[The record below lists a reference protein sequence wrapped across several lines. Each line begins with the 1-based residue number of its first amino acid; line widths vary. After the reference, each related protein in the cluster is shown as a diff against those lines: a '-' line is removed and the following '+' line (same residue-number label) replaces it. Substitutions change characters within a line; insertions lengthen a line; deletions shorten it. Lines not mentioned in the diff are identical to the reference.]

1 LHWRCLA
8 KIRLAAG
15 GASAALAMN
24 KAASSSLVI
33 ERRATAHPFDPMARL
48 KE

>member
-1 LHWRCLA
+1 
-8 KIRLAAG
+8 
-15 GASAALAMN
+15 MN

-33 ERRATAHPFDPMARL
+33 ASRATAHPFEPMARL